1 MAAVSSSVLSVSLF
15 GPLLFR
21 QGHRHTPLCLTGA
34 TRELLTLLLAHPNIA
49 LRREQLVAR
58 LWPKAEPAKGR
69 SALTTALWRINKRL
83 EALPGLEI
91 CCFDDLVLLLPDD
104 GVAIDGP
111 NMMQLIESAR
121 WGLQDDGVIAQTDRR
136 ALGRLLRGCSG
147 DYLEGCDGSWAL
159 TLRAEMEARRLQ
171 ALDLLMRDAEARGA
185 LEDALIWGQAMLSLD
200 PLRESVYHEMIRL
213 HAACGDRH
221 QAILTYE
228 ALRNV
233 LHREL
238 QVDPDPMTTALRDQ
252 ILQERTCRRRP
263 AAPLHRTG
271 EVLLADDFG
280 GESAFR

>member
-1 MAAVSSSVLSVSLF
+1 MTAVLSPVLSISLF

-21 QGHRHTPLCLTGA
+21 QGSKHAPLCLTGA
-34 TRELLTLLLAHPNIA
+34 TRELLTLLLSHPNIA
-49 LRREQLVAR
+49 QRREQLVAR
-58 LWPKAEPAKGR
+58 LWLDAEPAKGR

-83 EALPGLEI
+83 EVLPGLEI
-91 CCFDDLVLLLPDD
+91 CCFDDLVLLQPGE

-111 NMMQLIESAR
+111 DMMQLIESAR
-121 WGLQDDGVIAQTDRR
+121 WGFQDEGVISQCDRR
-136 ALGRLLRGCSG
+136 ALGRLLRGCTG

-159 TLRAEMEARRLQ
+159 TLRAEMETRRLQ

-185 LEDALIWGQAMLSLD
+185 FEDALIWGQAMLSLD

-213 HAACGDRH
+213 YAACGDRH

-238 QVDPDPMTTALRDQ
+238 QIDPDPMTTALRDK

-263 AAPLHRTG
+263 GAAQPVAG
-271 EVLLADDFG
+271 SLLVSKDVNRDHTI
-280 GESAFR
+280 R